1 MNELALFAGAGG
13 GILAGHMLGFR
24 CVCAVEIDEY
34 ARRVLLARQDDGTLG
49 PFPVWDD
56 IKTFDAVP
64 WRGLVDVV
72 SGGFPCTDISVAGRG
87 AGIDGEASGLWA
99 HMARVVRDVRPRFV
113 FVENSPALTTR
124 GLGRVLCDL
133 AALGYDAE
141 WGVLGADD
149 VGANHRRD
157 RMWIVAYADGD
168 GLNGWPR
175 SGINGAGRPQSQ
187 DRSGH
192 APDPD
197 RRRELQPQGR
207 VGSIGR
213 RAAHG
218 GDEARGADLKRLAQR
233 EGEPGDDG
241 AQCAPALG
249 ANRRTAQPGVR
260 GAYDGLARELH
271 AHQWGDW
278 RGWGIAPTVGKLPD
292 RAARLKCLGNG
303 QVPQCAAE
311 AFRQLASRGGWAMN
325 ETRQP

>member
-13 GILAGHMLGFR
+13 GILAGHMLGWR
-24 CVCAVEIDEY
+24 CVCAVELDPF
-34 ARRVLLARQDDGTLG
+34 ARSVLLARQDDGQL
-49 PFPVWDD
+49 PAFPVWDD
-56 IKTFDAVP
+56 ITTFDANP

-99 HMARVVRDVRPRFV
+99 HMARVVCDVRPRFV

-157 RMWIVAYADGD
+157 RMWLVAYAAEQHRPIDRPEAPEHRRMGGDAAYADGD
-168 GLNGWPR
+168 AVRYEPGRSEPGRPGACEPR
-175 SGINGAGRPQSQ
+175 HDGAAGRAS
-187 DRSGH
+187 
-192 APDPD
+192 ADP
-197 RRRELQPQGR
+197 E
-207 VGSIGR
+207 
-213 RAAHG
+213 
-218 GDEARGADLKRLAQR
+218 RLAQR

-241 AQCAPALG
+241 AQRPPAVG
-249 ANRRTAQPGVR
+249 ANRRPAEPGVR
-260 GAYDGLARELH
+260 RENDGLAAELH

-292 RAARLKCLGNG
+292 RAIRLKCLGNG

-311 AFRQLASRGGWAMN
+311 AWRQLVARGGW
-325 ETRQP
+325 